1 MHAKRPRLILALL
14 RQARTIE
21 DISAPG
27 LRLRA
32 LKGRMQDFWSVT
44 VQANWRITFRFEDG
58 DVHVVD
64 YVDYH

>member
-1 MHAKRPRLILALL
+1 MYSLIPSVYAASGGESDPKR
-14 RQARTIE
+14 
-21 DISAPG
+21 
-27 LRLRA
+27 
-32 LKGRMQDFWSVT
+32 LKGRMQDFWAVT